1 VFIRAIKNS
10 NLVRAEKKSILFG
23 LPFLQMGIYLRNIS
37 LLTPKRNR
45 MKKFFAIAFVAAF
58 LVACE
63 EKKAETPATPN
74 DTAAV
79 APTQDTTKKDT
90 TAAAAPAQD
99 TTKKP

>member
-10 NLVRAEKKSILFG
+10 NLVRAEKKSMLFG

-63 EKKAETPATPN
+63 EKKAETPAATT
-74 DTAAV
+74 DTAAK
-79 APTQDTTKKDT
+79 APAADTTKAADT
-90 TAAAAPAQD
+90 TAAAAPAD
-99 TTKKP
+99 TTKK